1 MNKRKTYGVRGL
13 MEWQAR
19 LQHGRTVLIVDFT
32 GGTLSGYG
40 VSPALHTTD
49 NAAVQQIIEH
59 SEPWRRKKIFLVR
72 EEQIKEPAA
81 APTPTPPTLP
91 TPQAEEK
98 SDEKPKEPASYEA
111 TDEADAAEYLHKEWN
126 IDKSQLNSVKDV
138 YAKAQNLGINLTING
153 NKG

>member
-72 EEQIKEPAA
+72 EEQIKEPATA
-81 APTPTPPTLP
+81 PTPPTPTP

-98 SDEKPKEPASYEA
+98 SDEKPNEPASYEA
-111 TDEADAAEYLHKEWN
+111 TDESDAADYLHEKHK
-126 IDKSQLNSVKDV
+126 IDTLRLTTTKDI
-138 YAKAQNLGINLTING
+138 YREAQNLGIDLTING